1 MKSQSVTRWSCRWVA
16 VKAVVEQI
24 PKIIKALLALSRDRD
39 PKTYNDSNSLLYA
52 MCDFQF
58 VFGLVVLK
66 VILSNTD
73 ALSRYL
79 QGKKM
84 DVVTARKTADAMIKT
99 LSGCR
104 NKETFDLMWS
114 RADIVVQQIKKEIEG
129 TEFTFKDA
137 KVPRTKPSRRLQA
150 LVGEAPEV
158 NDGTQRQTAE
168 DHYRTTCYYTSID
181 KVVAEMRARFEGNDQ
196 DVLCALAD
204 VVFSSSPT
212 NANIDFVSNFYG
224 LDSELLRSEKQIFEN
239 YDTDDPCDRNNAST
253 IVKTMY
259 QNGIHEV
266 LPVVYRVFTILAT
279 IPATSCSAERSF
291 SCLRRLKTYLRNTMG
306 QDRLSSIA
314 IINIERAYANK
325 TLDNDMQSII
335 NTFGK
340 QHGRNSYFF

>member
-1 MKSQSVTRWSCRWVA
+1 MR
-16 VKAVVEQI
+16 
-24 PKIIKALLALSRDRD
+24 IKQCSPLGIYVHCYGHRLNLALQDTMTEIQPLRSALGIMQSL
-39 PKTYNDSNSLLYA
+39 YNFLEGSTKRHA
-52 MCDFQF
+52 FF
-58 VFGLVVLK
+58 
-66 VILSNTD
+66 
-73 ALSRYL
+73 
-79 QGKKM
+79 
-84 DVVTARKTADAMIKT
+84 
-99 LSGCR
+99 
-104 NKETFDLMWS
+104 KEVES
-114 RADIVVQQIKKEIEG
+114 EEEG
-129 TEFTFKDA
+129 
-137 KVPRTKPSRRLQA
+137 RLQA

-158 NDGTQRQTAE
+158 NDGTQRRTAE
-168 DHYRTTCYYTSID
+168 VHYRTTCYYTSID

-212 NANIDFVSNFYG
+212 NGNIDFVSNFYG

-306 QDRLSSIA
+306 QDMLSSIA
-314 IINIERAYANK
+314 INNIERAYANK
-325 TLDNDMQSII
+325 TLENDMQSII

-340 QHGRNSYFF
+340 RHSRNSYFF